1 MLPNSMNCQRFLVLA
16 LSLTLC
22 LADDPLEEIMAERM
36 NKASLA
42 ADIRKKSTAAP
53 VPRKVMFS
61 QREMEK
67 TSMLVQTAADEAKD
81 AVSKAMDKMRDVETL
96 EKKAQDIDVSF
107 QGAMTEDTEKNIKRM
122 DWEVSFLQQEMLTAV
137 RKRDQSFAQK
147 EISKLLSDKEKAEN
161 SVQQKVRMRNQQ
173 KQELEKQAKATRA
186 KVSVEL
192 DEASTIFS
200 SVEAVSQSVEEW
212 NNKVP
217 SWMVQSQLEQAR
229 KSVAEQHKQAL
240 ELKEFNAKKRALWEV
255 QGKELTC
262 SGSAPA
268 IQTFLLD
275 SRKDNS
281 INVECLEKQ
290 LNKYCLNHIR
300 APAMNGKQALQLVG
314 TSDDC
319 LPKGIDKRVPAAK
332 RGAVGAKW
340 CTFVSILQAM
350 STSAQKNPYFLI
362 LEDDINVD
370 HKEFEE
376 TVSSFAQTYREEPWD
391 LLQIDPFGTHSER
404 DEDMVPH
411 FKGLPVFRNSRHGQY
426 FGFHTVL
433 VKTAS
438 ASKILEK
445 MMSMPA
451 VPLDTLPTFLNE
463 EACDV
468 GGCKL
473 ASPSALALQAF
484 VSETPKADQT
494 ASALVQRS
502 RVPKV
507 CQTEVPQGLS
517 DLQAASWS
525 SLVQV
530 LKKSGGSKITA
541 LKPQKKVRRLARGFT
556 TVKEH
561 QTKVTNT
568 GLSK

>member
-1 MLPNSMNCQRFLVLA
+1 MLPNYMNCKGFIVLA
-16 LSLTLC
+16 LSLALC
-22 LADDPLEEIMAERM
+22 HADDPMEEIMAERT

-42 ADIRKKSTAAP
+42 TNIQKKITVAP
-53 VPRKVMFS
+53 APKNKVTFS

-81 AVSKAMDKMRDVETL
+81 AVSKALGKLTEAEDL
-96 EKKAQDIDVSF
+96 EKKAQKIDVSF
-107 QGAMTEDTEKNIKRM
+107 QGAMTKETEKNIKKI
-122 DWEVSFLQQEMLTAV
+122 DWEVSFLQQEELSAL

-147 EISKLLSDKEKAEN
+147 EISKLLSDKQKAEK
-161 SVQQKVRMRNQQ
+161 SVHQKVQMFSHQ
-173 KQELEKQAKATRA
+173 KQEMEKKAKRIRAKA
-186 KVSVEL
+186 SVEL
-192 DEASTIFS
+192 DEASNIFS

-212 NNKVP
+212 GNKVP
-217 SWMVQSQLEQAR
+217 SWMVQSQIEQAR
-229 KSVAEQHKQAL
+229 KSVAKQQKEAS
-240 ELKEFNAKKRALWEV
+240 ELKEFNSKKRALWEV
-255 QGKELTC
+255 QGKEFTC
-262 SGSAPA
+262 SESAPA
-268 IQTFLLD
+268 IRTFMLD
-275 SRKDNS
+275 TKKDNS
-281 INVECLEKQ
+281 ANVECLEKQ

-300 APAMNGKQALQLVG
+300 APAMNGKQALTLVG
-314 TSDDC
+314 TADDC
-319 LPKGIDKRVPAAK
+319 LPKGIDKRVPTEK

-350 STSAQKNPYFLI
+350 SMGAQKNPYFLI

-376 TVSSFAQTYREEPWD
+376 TVSSFAQTYRDEPWD
-391 LLQIDPFGTHSER
+391 ILQIDPFGTHSER

-438 ASKILEK
+438 APKILER

-451 VPLDTLPTFLNE
+451 VPLDTLPTLLNE

-473 ASPSALALQAF
+473 SSPSALALQAF
-484 VSETPKADQT
+484 VSETPRADQT

-517 DLQAASWS
+517 ELQANSWS
-525 SLVQV
+525 SLMQV
-530 LKKSGGSKITA
+530 FRRSGGSVISVD
-541 LKPQKKVRRLARGFT
+541 KPQKKKRRLARGFA
-556 TVKEH
+556 TVNEH
-561 QTKVTNT
+561 
-568 GLSK
+568 